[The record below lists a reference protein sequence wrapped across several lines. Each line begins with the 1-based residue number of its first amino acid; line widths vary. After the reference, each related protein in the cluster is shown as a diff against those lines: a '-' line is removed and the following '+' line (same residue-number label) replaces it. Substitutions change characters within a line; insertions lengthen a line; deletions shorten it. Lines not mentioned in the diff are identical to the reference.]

1 MTGKPKK
8 TRLIQKTSKTF
19 LWISALLML
28 CSTIVL
34 FFYVRGLL
42 QSEVEE
48 ELRSTEAR
56 IENAILERGTLFNL
70 GPLTEVKKVPG
81 LGNEILKD
89 TLIFDPSQNELEEF
103 RELTTYATINGK
115 NYRITVRSLVVESEN
130 ILIAVV
136 FSYLI
141 IIGLVFLF
149 LFYVNKSRNQ
159 KLWAPFFKNLD
170 QMKQFSLSSDS
181 PISLMESD
189 ILEFSEL
196 NDEITLLTEK
206 VRSDFKNLKRYTEDV
221 SHEIQTPLAI
231 IQAKIEN
238 VINSESLKDDQFDQ
252 LTSIQKDI
260 KRLTQMTKRLALLTK
275 IENKQFENIASLDIS
290 NLLGDTIQNFNEI
303 TTIKIDYESKDSIVV
318 EMDPFL
324 AEVLCNN
331 LVSNA
336 IKYVSKNGAVRVST
350 TNGVLSVLNSGKAKI
365 LHPEKLFTR
374 FYRETENLK
383 SSGLGLAIVKQ
394 ICDLYGYRINY
405 NFQDGMHRF
414 TVTFTE

>member
-34 FFYVRGLL
+34 FFYVRELL

-181 PISLMESD
+181 PIALMESD

-303 TTIKIDYESKDSIVV
+303 TSIQIAFERKDSIVV

-350 TNGVLSVLNSGKAKI
+350 TSGVLSVLNSGKAKI

-374 FYRETENLK
+374 FYRESENLR
-383 SSGLGLAIVKQ
+383 STGLGLAIVKQ

>member
-196 NDEITLLTEK
+196 NDEITVLTEK

-303 TTIKIDYESKDSIVV
+303 TTIQIDYERKDSIVV

>member
-303 TTIKIDYESKDSIVV
+303 TTIQIDYERKDSIVV

-374 FYRETENLK
+374 FYRESENLR
-383 SSGLGLAIVKQ
+383 STGLGLAIVKQ